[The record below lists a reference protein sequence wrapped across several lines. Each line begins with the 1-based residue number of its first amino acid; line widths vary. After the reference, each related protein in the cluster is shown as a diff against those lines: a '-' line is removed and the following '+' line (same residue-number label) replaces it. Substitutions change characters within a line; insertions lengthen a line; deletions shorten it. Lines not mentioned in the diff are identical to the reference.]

1 MIPEERETVL
11 AANDA
16 FAFIYEE
23 TAQYWKRLGFLQGE
37 RGNFFSPIHDLEIT
51 LRDETAPRLHVAVRM
66 DYSIYPV
73 KTTGNAALVEQY
85 EAHIEN
91 CAQENGFELFPVRA
105 SSSHPADSARI
116 DFLLEYWVWPTLH

>member
-1 MIPEERETVL
+1 MIPEERETEL
-11 AANDA
+11 AMHDA
-16 FAFIYEE
+16 FAFVYEE
-23 TAQYWKRLGFLQGE
+23 TARYWKRLGFLE
-37 RGNFFSPIHDLEIT
+37 RGLGNFFSPVHNLEIT
-51 LRDETAPRLHVAVRM
+51 LETASAPRFHVAIRM

-73 KTTGNAALVEQY
+73 KATGNAALVEQY